1 MTKQERR
8 RLAEREARRNAKA
21 RGLDYR
27 ALRKR
32 IEKARRQA

>member
-1 MTKQERR
+1 MNKQERQ
-8 RLAEREARRNAKA
+8 RLAEHEARRNAKT

-32 IEKARRQA
+32 IEKARRAT